1 MDHHSSWFH
10 FLPWYAEL
18 HAYFQEHFSQSVVF
32 RSGLFPKERIFET
45 MHHVFAALFVVIV
58 LVIMSLIARN
68 RLKNIE
74 EAIIPSPKITI
85 TNLMEVMMSV
95 IMSLMKDIIG
105 KDYRRHVPLVA
116 TLALF
121 ILFSN
126 LLSLLPGFV
135 GPTDNLNTTIGCG
148 LVVFVYFN
156 VQGLRVHGFG
166 HITHL
171 ANPVGAWW
179 GWFLFPLLFPVEVI
193 GLLVRP
199 FSLGVR
205 LAGNM
210 IGDHKVLFAFAAV
223 LPFLLPLPFYVLGL
237 LVCIIQTIVFCL
249 LTCVYISL
257 HTQEESH

>member
-1 MDHHSSWFH
+1 
-10 FLPWYAEL
+10 
-18 HAYFQEHFSQSVVF
+18 VVF

-45 MHHVFAALFVVIV
+45 VHHVFAALLVLLILVV
-58 LVIMSLIARN
+58 MSLVARH
-68 RLKNIE
+68 RVKNVE
-74 EAIIPSPKITI
+74 QAIIPSPKITLS
-85 TNLMEVMMSV
+85 NLIEVLMSV
-95 IMSLMKDIIG
+95 IMSQMKNIIG
-105 KDYRRHVPLVA
+105 EDYKRHVPLVT

-121 ILFSN
+121 ILISN
-126 LLSLLPGFV
+126 LLGLLPGFV
-135 GPTDNLNTTIGCG
+135 SPMDNLNTTIACG

-156 VQGLRVHGFG
+156 FHGLRVHGFN
-166 HITHL
+166 HILHL

-179 GWFLFPLLFPVEVI
+179 GWFLTPLLFPVELI
-193 GLLVRP
+193 GLVVRP

-210 IGDHKVLFAFAAV
+210 IGDHKVLFAFSGV
-223 LPFLLPLPFYVLGL
+223 LPFLLPLPFYLLGL

>member
-10 FLPWYAEL
+10 LLPWYDKLQAF
-18 HAYFQEHFSQSVVF
+18 FQDNFSSSVVF

-45 MHHVFAALFVVIV
+45 MHHVFSAIFVVIV
-58 LVIMSLIARN
+58 LVIMSLIARH
-68 RLKNIE
+68 RLKNLE
-74 EAIIPSPKITI
+74 KAIIPSPKITI
-85 TNLMEVMMSV
+85 ANLMEVLMGV
-95 IMSLMKDIIG
+95 LMSLMKDIIG
-105 KDYRRHVPLVA
+105 KDYKRHVPLVA

-135 GPTDNLNTTIGCG
+135 SPTDNLNTTIGCG

-156 VQGLRVHGFG
+156 FHGLRVHGYK